1 MPSWCAVNAL
11 GWEPGNIHFCL
22 SSILSLFM
30 TWGKLFHLSGSQIYH
45 LLIAKFLF
53 NYKMLYRHLY
63 FRQCGAWK
71 ICLVHLC
78 SSSTEP
84 NKAENESVTISLCR
98 LLTSHVKL
106 SGQWTRLGD
115 SLITCLKPPPFSL
128 SISSENISQDNFTG
142 SWVYGIGWKR
152 T

>member
-1 MPSWCAVNAL
+1 MPSRCAVNAL

-71 ICLVHLC
+71 IQVLCTSAHLPQSKTRQKQWVC
-78 SSSTEP
+78 DDIPLLAADKSHEIIWPMNKIRRFSNDMFETSTIFI
-84 NKAENESVTISLCR
+84 V
-98 LLTSHVKL
+98 
-106 SGQWTRLGD
+106 
-115 SLITCLKPPPFSL
+115 
-128 SISSENISQDNFTG
+128 NF
-142 SWVYGIGWKR
+142 
-152 T
+152 